1 MIRQHCLIALVFAA
15 TLAQAGDDLD
25 VDEVAFDRGRRLY
38 AENCA
43 ACHGVDAR
51 GDGLVARVLTKAV
64 PDLTAL
70 SSGNDGAFPKDRVYR
85 VIDGR
90 TRVVAHGS
98 RLMPVWGTEFW
109 LDEGADERADV
120 MASERVH
127 ALIAYLQTIQED
139 E

>member
-1 MIRQHCLIALVFAA
+1 MIFKHCLIALAFAA
-15 TLAQAGDDLD
+15 TFASAGDDLD
-25 VDEVAFDRGRRLY
+25 VDEVTFDRGRRLY

-43 ACHGVDAR
+43 SCHGVDAR
-51 GDGLVARVLTKAV
+51 GDGLVARVLTKPV

-70 SSGNDGAFPKDRVYR
+70 ASVNKGAFPTERVYR

-90 TRVVAHGS
+90 VQIMAHGS

-120 MASERVH
+120 LAAERIH
-127 ALIAYLQTIQED
+127 ALIGYLKTIQE
-139 E
+139 